1 MHEDRSLIRLVHSP
15 LDLKRWMTDAPLVDE
30 ARPASCPCCAAGSRP
45 LGQGLVIVGH
55 GRRSRQQR
63 GPLEPGAQPVEVEVK
78 TRRYRCKACGAI
90 LVVAPRGVVP
100 RRLYSGSA
108 IAWALALLALCHFAP
123 KLVRDH
129 VSPWT
134 EVGDT
139 AFSGWAQ
146 LRRWICAV
154 RAHQLFESMR
164 PCPASW
170 RGRAVAERCATT
182 LAARA
187 PPAFDAEPIEVRAF
201 FGAAHAA

>member
-1 MHEDRSLIRLVHSP
+1 
-15 LDLKRWMTDAPLVDE
+15 
-30 ARPASCPCCAAGSRP
+30 
-45 LGQGLVIVGH
+45 
-55 GRRSRQQR
+55 
-63 GPLEPGAQPVEVEVK
+63 LEVQ

-90 LVVAPRGVVP
+90 LVVAPCGLLA
-100 RRLYSGSA
+100 RRLYSASA
-108 IAWALALLALCHFAP
+108 IAWALALLALSHFAP
-123 KLVRDH
+123 RLVRQR

-154 RAHQLFESMR
+154 RAHRLFARVR

-170 RGRAVAERCATT
+170 PARKVAERCATS

-187 PPAFDAEPIEVRAF
+187 PPSLAGESIEVRAF